1 MTALFPFFII
11 NIFSFH
17 LKYGITK
24 AVSIPYIVLYGQY
37 QIKLS
42 LGDPVQDVTLPIIQ
56 AIPFTWTSEYHFTSP
71 TPLSYKNT
79 IFINEIPYKGELMT
93 ETINLEKE
101 DNIEF
106 FNFYM
111 VGDYDVYSNN
121 TNGFSFSYQYQ
132 ENSFSIIHL
141 FYQNNVLI

>member
-1 MTALFPFFII
+1 
-11 NIFSFH
+11 
-17 LKYGITK
+17 
-24 AVSIPYIVLYGQY
+24 
-37 QIKLS
+37 
-42 LGDPVQDVTLPIIQ
+42 
-56 AIPFTWTSEYHFTSP
+56 
-71 TPLSYKNT
+71 
-79 IFINEIPYKGELMT
+79 MT

-121 TNGFSFSYQYQ
+121 TNGFSFSYQYE

-141 FYQNNVLI
+141 FYQNNVISYLSYGSMSDWG